1 MQDIRKFPQTISL
14 TNKIY
19 YLANYNN
26 TNYTNYANHYKICM
40 VLEVLKVDFLVK
52 NLSIFSK
59 TCLFFLQNSKSLII
73 SDFFFSKT
81 QINLIKIKT
90 IKTFLQKITVRSV
103 QVISHVTELISKS
116 FYKITVI
123 KSTKTYFVK
132 WWYRFVGNCPF
143 DKTVEW
149 ATQTIY
155 LITVFNFLGQF
166 AHRFMFVWPIKHL
179 QNCKLTIS

>member
-1 MQDIRKFPQTISL
+1 MCFSEIQDIRKFTQTISL
-14 TNKIY
+14 TKIY

-26 TNYTNYANHYKICM
+26 TNYTNYTNYANHYKICM

-52 NLSIFSK
+52 NLSIFQK
-59 TCLFFLQNSKSLII
+59 RAYFFLQNSKSLI

-90 IKTFLQKITVRSV
+90 IKAFLQKITVRSV

-132 WWYRFVGNCPF
+132 
-143 DKTVEW
+143 
-149 ATQTIY
+149 
-155 LITVFNFLGQF
+155 
-166 AHRFMFVWPIKHL
+166 
-179 QNCKLTIS
+179 

>member
-1 MQDIRKFPQTISL
+1 MQDIRKFTQTISL
-14 TNKIY
+14 TKIY

-26 TNYTNYANHYKICM
+26 TNYTNYTNYANYTICM

-52 NLSIFSK
+52 NLSIFQK
-59 TCLFFLQNSKSLII
+59 RAYFFLQNAKSLI

-103 QVISHVTELISKS
+103 QIISHVTELISKS

-132 WWYRFVGNCPF
+132 
-143 DKTVEW
+143 
-149 ATQTIY
+149 
-155 LITVFNFLGQF
+155 
-166 AHRFMFVWPIKHL
+166 
-179 QNCKLTIS
+179 